1 MKTNIAIVVPTYN
14 RPHCLMRLLDALA
27 KADYSQNTDLFI
39 SIDDASVQTATVA
52 IAEQYPWAF
61 GSKKV
66 IRNTQHLGLKQHILL
81 CADIVNDYDALI
93 VLEDDLVVSPYF
105 FAYTQQ
111 ALAFYSAEEKV
122 AGISLY
128 NYAITESG
136 FYPFYPK
143 HDGSDVYFMQ
153 VASSWGQCWTKQQ
166 WNNFKT
172 WFAEHPELKS
182 DKPLPDYIQSWG
194 TQSWKKHF
202 IHYLIDTDSYFVFPH
217 QSLSTNFGD
226 PGTNTDRKGLFQTP
240 LMQGKRAFQFK
251 SLNDSASS
259 YDAWFE
265 QKRFQKGIYNQSNTT
280 IDVYG
285 ERSLDSIT
293 TPFLI
298 SSKTCSDPIQSFGI
312 ELSDYTQNILQ
323 DVKGDFFHL
332 GATKNFTNKKPNREA
347 FFPQL
352 KEIKDLVFH
361 EFIETEATERGRAA
375 FEKHLYNQQFPT
387 FCIYILANTT
397 EGLALTLNSISR
409 QKYPFVDVKIFAK
422 TKFSLKTLPKH
433 INSLEVIESIDDRT
447 LLDALS
453 TTSYAYGAL
462 LQSGDEYAEGAL
474 LAAKNIFKRFVDI
487 HWLYGIVV
495 SKKNGILLAPEPIC
509 KRRFTER
516 LITAEVEATGA
527 TSLRSAGLFFSE
539 HIAKESILKMKLN
552 TPSSIQQNLW
562 CQFVK
567 DTPLYSA
574 SFYAAYSAEK
584 EVKHKQPFSFKQ
596 WSFEKNIPYLRYVY
610 NRQEQFPAVVR
621 YEHKTNAYYLS
632 DY

>member
-1 MKTNIAIVVPTYN
+1 MKTNIAIVVPTFN

-27 KADYSQNTDLFI
+27 KAEYAQNTDLFI
-39 SIDDASVQTATVA
+39 SIDDATVQTKTVA
-52 IAEQYPWAF
+52 IAEEYPWAF
-61 GSKKV
+61 GSKKI

-81 CADIVNDYDALI
+81 CADIVNDYDAII

-128 NYAITESG
+128 SYAITESG

-143 HDGSDVYFMQ
+143 QDGSDVYFMQ

-166 WNNFKT
+166 WNTFRRWLK
-172 WFAEHPELKS
+172 EHPELMS

-194 TQSWKKHF
+194 AQSWKKHF
-202 IHYLIDTDSYFVFPH
+202 IHYLIDTDSYFVFPY

-240 LMQGKRAFQFK
+240 LMQGNRNFQFQ
-251 SLNDSASS
+251 SLTASQS
-259 YDAWFE
+259 KYDAWFE
-265 QKRFQKGIYNQSNTT
+265 QNVFQKGIYNSSNTT

-285 ERSLDSIT
+285 ERALDSVH

-298 SSKTCSDPIQSFGI
+298 SSKKCMYPIQSFGI

-323 DVKGDFFHL
+323 DVKGEFFHL
-332 GATKNFTNKKPNREA
+332 GATKDFIDKKPIREA

-352 KEIKDLVFH
+352 KGIKDLVFH
-361 EFIETEATERGRAA
+361 EFIESEATERGRAA
-375 FEKHLYNQQFPT
+375 FEKHIYNQQYPT
-387 FCIYILANTT
+387 FCIHILADTSD
-397 EGLALTLNSISR
+397 GLALTLNSISK

-422 TKFSLKTLPKH
+422 TTLSIHPLPEH
-433 INSLEVIESIDDRT
+433 INSLQIIESGDAQMV
-447 LLDALS
+447 LDALS
-453 TTSYAYGAL
+453 TSSYAYGAL

-474 LAAKNIFKRFVDI
+474 LAAKNILKRFVDI

-495 SKKNGILLAPEPIC
+495 SKYNGVLQAPKPIC

-539 HIAKESILKMKLN
+539 YLAKESIKKMKVDSL
-552 TPSSIQQNLW
+552 SGISH
-562 CQFVK
+562 QFWLQCIRE
-567 DTPLYSA
+567 TPLYSA
-574 SFYAAYSAEK
+574 SFYAAYSEEK
-584 EVKHKQPFSFKQ
+584 EVKRSQPFSFKQ
-596 WSFEKNIPYLRYVY
+596 WSFEKNIPYLRYLY
-610 NRQEQFPAVVR
+610 YRQEKFPAVVR
-621 YEHKTNAYYLS
+621 FEHKTNAYYLS